1 MATKVIYIFLTTLF
15 LGINA
20 WAYYGLEYQ
29 MVCLTCCMSLM
40 LSCSLIPHA
49 RKPAY
54 RQQTM
59 AVLPCGKPQL
69 ILMRMGEVL
78 QLPEVIAFYGI
89 SALAIGKAEIAI
101 GAKVSAM
108 LLHMLAVCVC
118 VAFGVMLENLRSN
131 SKEAKRNIQQVP
143 LLIGIIG
150 NLFVTQQIG
159 TEAFAL
165 FCPLWYGIVLAL
177 AVAAAALF
185 PFAKRWSL

>member
-20 WAYYGLEYQ
+20 WGYYELEYQ
-29 MVCLTCCMSLM
+29 IVCFYCCISLM
-40 LSCSLIPHA
+40 LSFSLIPHA

-101 GAKVSAM
+101 GAKVAAI
-108 LLHMLAVCVC
+108 LLHLLAVCVC

-131 SKEAKRNIQQVP
+131 SKEAQRNIQQVP
-143 LLIGIIG
+143 LFIGIIG
-150 NLFVTQQIG
+150 NLFITRQIG
-159 TEAFAL
+159 TEVFAL